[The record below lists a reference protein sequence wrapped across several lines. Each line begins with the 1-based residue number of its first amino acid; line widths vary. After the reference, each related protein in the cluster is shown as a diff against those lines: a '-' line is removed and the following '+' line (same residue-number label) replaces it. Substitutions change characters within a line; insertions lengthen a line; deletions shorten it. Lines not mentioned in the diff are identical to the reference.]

1 MTRAII
7 MTLIAIMTLEA
18 SQGCVKQINYP
29 VEYAPAAE
37 FLLGPEDVLV
47 VTVWRNQDLSR
58 DVVIRPDG
66 LISMPLIGDVPAA
79 GLTANQLAKR
89 IAERLKEIMATPTVS
104 VQVKEVNSYFIY
116 VLGEVV
122 KPGKYPLK
130 SYATVLQ
137 GVSLAGGFT
146 IFASKDKMHVLRLGT
161 NGQGTAH
168 QIQIPINYDQILS
181 GKGSIGNF
189 FLKSGD
195 VIVVP

>member
-1 MTRAII
+1 M
-7 MTLIAIMTLEA
+7 
-18 SQGCVKQINYP
+18 
-29 VEYAPAAE
+29 
-37 FLLGPEDVLV
+37 
-47 VTVWRNQDLSR
+47 
-58 DVVIRPDG
+58 
-66 LISMPLIGDVPAA
+66 
-79 GLTANQLAKR
+79 
-89 IAERLKEIMATPTVS
+89 
-104 VQVKEVNSYFIY
+104 
-116 VLGEVV
+116 